1 MKRSKTLM
9 KRISLFALTAAM
21 IASTFSGCTG
31 GSTSASS
38 GGKAASQS
46 SEEPLTLKFT
56 YRDDGSDTYKKWIDE
71 LNKKYNNPKVKI
83 VAAPI
88 TASEGDY
95 FTKIALALKSG
106 VNCPDIVTEDTFMLN
121 SDASAGYLE
130 DLTDKLAEWPD
141 WTSQFE
147 EPLKKGVTAADGKV
161 YAVPYSTDSRG
172 LWYNK
177 EIFKKAGLPTD
188 WQPKTWDD
196 VLAACKTI
204 KEKCPDVVPFW
215 MNSGKATGEATSMQ
229 TYEMLLY
236 GAGGTLYDESSKKW
250 VVKSSAMTE
259 TLNFIDSIYKNGYGP
274 SLSLVLNGEAGNT
287 FARQY
292 MPKGKVGIGLDGYW
306 TSGNWTKGG
315 AAEWEGY
322 TEKVGF
328 APMPTSKGQ
337 EPKTITMSGGW
348 SLAIPKQSKNKE
360 AAWEFLKFAMN
371 KENMLS
377 IDKASGFLTT
387 RKDVAA
393 DESFMAIP
401 FNKQATEML
410 RNAQFRP
417 SVDKYPSVSTKIQA
431 MVESVATGTKP
442 ADAMNKYAQDVARI
456 VGNDKVTSK

>member
-1 MKRSKTLM
+1 MLSRKMLK
-9 KRISLFALTAAM
+9 KISLSVLG
-21 IASTFSGCTG
+21 III
-31 GSTSASS
+31 TSSLVACGSS
-38 GGKAASQS
+38 GDKATSSSQS
-46 SEEPLTLKFT
+46 SDGAITLKFT
-56 YRDDGSDTYKKWIDE
+56 YRDDGSDTYKKWIE
-71 LNKKYNNPKVKI
+71 EVNKKYNNPKVKV

-106 VNCPDIVTEDTFMLN
+106 ENCPDIVTEDTFMLN

-130 DLTDKLAEWPD
+130 DLTSQLNSWPD
-141 WTSQFE
+141 WTSQFSD
-147 EPLKKGVTAADGKV
+147 PLKKGVTASDGKV

-177 EIFKKAGLPTD
+177 EVFKKAGLPED

-196 VLAACKTI
+196 ILQACATI

-236 GAGGTLYDESSKKW
+236 GAGGTLYDSSSNKW
-250 VVKSSAMTE
+250 VVKSNEMTDA
-259 TLNFIDSIYKNGYGP
+259 LNFVDTIYQKGYGP

-292 MPKGKVGIGLDGYW
+292 MPTGKVAIGLDGYW
-306 TSGNWTKGG
+306 TSGNWSKGG
-315 AAEWEGY
+315 PAEWADY
-322 TEKVGF
+322 INKVGF

-337 EPKTITMSGGW
+337 EPKTVTMAGGW
-348 SLAIPKQSKNKE
+348 SLAIPKQGKNKD
-360 AAWEFLKFAMN
+360 AAMEFVKFAMN

-377 IDKASGFLTT
+377 IDKAAGFLTT
-387 RKDVAA
+387 RKDVGE
-393 DESFMAIP
+393 DKDFMAIP

-410 RNAQFRP
+410 KNAIFRP
-417 SVDKYPSVSTKIQA
+417 SVDKYPSVSSEIQS
-431 MVESVATGTKP
+431 MVESVASGTKP
-442 ADAMNKYAQDVARI
+442 ADAIAKYAQNVARI
-456 VGNDKVTSK
+456 AGDDKVTK